1 MNTACTVYVRGNKP
15 VGMCRLILAEYI
27 LYAQNYGFIMQF
39 HGFKVKTRVRSK
51 HSTVLQLL
59 LINEL

>member
-15 VGMCRLILAEYI
+15 VGMYRLILAEYI

-39 HGFKVKTRVRSK
+39 HGFKVKTRVCK

-59 LINEL
+59 PINEL